1 MRLYLLN
8 IEQIFS
14 CLHVFLL
21 HIIFD
26 MQHILW
32 VFFKTFATK
41 SKVKII
47 SSITLLE
54 ICLGSVCGILSYY
67 FCAKNHCQKGKC
79 LMDAW
84 KSSNMAFTKSCN
96 FCIILSRKFWY
107 LSIYGK
113 LLYFIISKTMLELT
127 CNDCCNLHPSNR
139 DIKQIEVEI
148 FNFIKKYLKLLESS
162 DSKS

>member
-8 IEQIFS
+8 IEQIFFV
-14 CLHVFLL
+14 LHAFLL

-67 FCAKNHCQKGKC
+67 FCEKNHWQRGKC

-84 KSSNMAFTKSCN
+84 RSSNMAFTKSLN
-96 FCIILSRKFWY
+96 FCIILSRKLLA

-113 LLYFIISKTMLELT
+113 LLYFIISKTMFELT
-127 CNDCCNLHPSNR
+127 CNDCCTLHPSNR
-139 DIKQIEVEI
+139 DIKKSEVEI
-148 FNFIKKYLKLLESS
+148 FNFINKISQFVRT
-162 DSKS
+162 

>member
-8 IEQIFS
+8 IEQIFFG
-14 CLHVFLL
+14 LHIFLL

-32 VFFKTFATK
+32 VFLHKFATK

-67 FCAKNHCQKGKC
+67 SCEKNHCQNGTC

-84 KSSNMAFTKSCN
+84 KSSNMSFTKSCN
-96 FCIILSRKFWY
+96 FCIILSRKLWA
-107 LSIYGK
+107 LEIYGK

-127 CNDCCNLHPSNR
+127 CNDCCNLHAS
-139 DIKQIEVEI
+139 
-148 FNFIKKYLKLLESS
+148 LET
-162 DSKS
+162 